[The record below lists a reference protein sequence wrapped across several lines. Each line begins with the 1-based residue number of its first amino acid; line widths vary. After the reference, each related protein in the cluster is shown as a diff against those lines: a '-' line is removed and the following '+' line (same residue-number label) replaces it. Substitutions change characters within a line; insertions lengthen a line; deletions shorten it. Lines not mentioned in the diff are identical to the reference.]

1 MVAMMVLYLASSI
14 NSIFNNTMAYSYI
27 LGISGGPR
35 GSHEPSVCFLSESTG
50 EILAVFQEERF
61 NRFKSSI
68 SCFPTQ
74 ALTKLFSTYP
84 DSIRK
89 AIISTYS
96 PGYSYTDMK
105 QRIPSYLSH
114 NFGVFAAH
122 TQLHHQ
128 ICHAANAYYSSTFNH
143 AAVVCLDG
151 VGDRSSGFVGVCNNY
166 RIKPVKFIPRDQ
178 SVGIFW
184 SLICQYLGYD
194 GLDDAYKVMGLAPYG
209 QSLYSL
215 HGLFDYVGNLN
226 FSFNNEYVLDKYQRV
241 SLHPAENI
249 CVTPLYDFGVPYT
262 RRLPFHPLEQIHM
275 DIAASAQMH
284 LESVLTQFLIDVR
297 RITGQVNL
305 CLGGGV
311 MMNSHFLGH
320 LASLDIFE
328 NIYVSPTPG
337 DCGLSMGAAQFAYA
351 YAKKLKPLP
360 LSSPYLGTSYT
371 LADIKAELAVC
382 SIPYT
387 LSDISDV
394 VKDLIDGKVIGFFCG
409 RAEIGPRALGSR
421 SILAL
426 PNLASVKDLVN
437 SKIKFRESY
446 RPFAPVT
453 ISDEFPK
460 YFTRHSINYD
470 FMSAT
475 TTTTERARLDIPA
488 VVHTDGTSRVQIADD
503 SSPIGQVLHQLKRQ
517 GLPAVLLNT
526 SFNLKG
532 EPNVESPKDAIRTFY
547 SSGLDCLY
555 LEQLRV
561 SKVVTANDIR

>member
-1 MVAMMVLYLASSI
+1 MVPMKALFLVSSTNLTLTNAM
-14 NSIFNNTMAYSYI
+14 TDSYI
-27 LGISGGPR
+27 LGLSGGPR
-35 GSHEPSVCFLSESTG
+35 GSHEASVTLLAEING

-61 NRFKSSI
+61 NRFKSSV

-74 ALTKLFSTYP
+74 ALTKLL
-84 DSIRK
+84 SIYHHSVRNR
-89 AIISTYS
+89 IITSYS
-96 PGYSYTDMK
+96 PGYSYVDMK
-105 QRIPSYLSH
+105 DRIPSYLSH
-114 NFGVFAAH
+114 NFGITTTH

-128 ICHAANAYYSSTFNH
+128 LCHAANAYYSSNFKQ

-151 VGDRSSGFVGVCNNY
+151 VGDRCSGFIGVCNDF

-178 SVGIFW
+178 SAGIFW

-209 QSLYSL
+209 EALYNL
-215 HGLFDYVGNLN
+215 NELFSYSGNLN
-226 FSFNNEYVLDKYQRV
+226 FSFNTKYVLDKYQRV

-249 CVTPLYDFGVPYT
+249 CVTPIYDFGVQYS
-262 RRLPFHPLEQIHM
+262 RRLPYQPLEQIHM
-275 DIAASAQMH
+275 DIAASAQTH

-297 RITGQVNL
+297 RTTGQKNL

-351 YAKKLKPLP
+351 YAKKQKPLP
-360 LSSPYLGTSYT
+360 LSTPYLGTSYSV
-371 LADIKAELAVC
+371 DEIKAELTVC
-382 SIPYT
+382 SIPFKA
-387 LSDISDV
+387 SDLTDV
-394 VKDLIDGKVIGFFCG
+394 VKDLIDGKVVGFFSG

-426 PNLASVKDLVN
+426 PTTSSVKDLVN

-453 ISDEFPK
+453 IDEEFSK

-475 TTTTERARLDIPA
+475 TTTTEIARFDIPA
-488 VVHTDGTSRVQIADD
+488 VVHIDGTSRVQIAED
-503 SSPIGQVLHQLKRQ
+503 SSPLGQLLHHLKRS

-532 EPNVESPKDAIRTFY
+532 EPNVETPKDAIRTFF

-555 LEQLRV
+555 LEQLRI
-561 SKVVTANDIR
+561 SKPVI